1 MEQVGSYGSGV
12 KGYAL
17 ARSGHRAEAMAEINR
32 MIAGG
37 LTPSTSALSVVQIY
51 GALGDLDH
59 AFRWL
64 DRAYEERDWALFFC
78 RSDPLLEPLRRD
90 PRWAAFVARM
100 KYP

>member
-1 MEQVGSYGSGV
+1 
-12 KGYAL
+12 
-17 ARSGHRAEAMAEINR
+17 

-59 AFRWL
+59 AFQWL